1 MSRTEVKVTTK
12 EAQRQR
18 LIIEELKQVVQR
30 KKEELGRPLF
40 STISTFG
47 CQMILT
53 VGIFKPLTINGRGTS
68 VQAR

>member
-1 MSRTEVKVTTK
+1 MSRTEVKVTNQ

-18 LIIEELKQVVQR
+18 LIIEELKQIVQR

-40 STISTFG
+40 SAISTFG

-53 VGIFKPLTINGRGTS
+53 VEIL
-68 VQAR
+68 